1 MQAEMTLEMDMTT
14 ARRTAARVGSDSLL
28 AEDRVASI
36 RDSQDHWAKLA
47 DDAERWA
54 NFIEERA
61 AAGVVMMD
69 SPQVK
74 RNQAETYRAVVK
86 ALELEITTGLPHCS
100 CCLKP
105 TGGQR
110 SGIFR

>member
-1 MQAEMTLEMDMTT
+1 MTLELDMTT
-14 ARRTAARVGSDSLL
+14 ASRTAARVGSDSLL
-28 AEDRVASI
+28 AEDRVSEIRAS
-36 RDSQDHWAKLA
+36 QAHWAKLA

-54 NFIEERA
+54 SFIEERA

-69 SPQVK
+69 APSVK
-74 RNQAETYRAVVK
+74 RNQAESYRAVVK
-86 ALELEITTGLPHCS
+86 ALELEIATGKPHCS

-105 TGGQR
+105 TGGPR